1 MTIEQLIGQSVSLS
15 QEVSGIS
22 TVVREGA
29 AFAVDDAESSPIVNK
44 RLNDI
49 AQVKSC
55 AFVPVRVRGDVI
67 GVVFAAVRRPRLFD
81 LDELVLME
89 TLASR
94 RARAR
99 ADALRR
105 RGRRRP

>member
-1 MTIEQLIGQSVSLS
+1 M
-15 QEVSGIS
+15 
-22 TVVREGA
+22 
-29 AFAVDDAESSPIVNK
+29 NK

-55 AFVPVRVRGDVI
+55 AFVPVRARGDVI

-89 TLASR
+89 TLPPRRVSR
-94 RARAR
+94 SSERAPQTRSQTHSSGN
-99 ADALRR
+99 D
-105 RGRRRP
+105 